1 MLGTYNLSLVLLSL
15 AVAVLASYTALH
27 LAARMTASRGGIAAA
42 WLVGGAIAMG
52 FGIWSMHFVGML
64 AFQLPIPLGYDLAL
78 TAYSMLVAILASAL
92 ALWLTSR
99 ADLPWR
105 RLSLGALLMGL
116 GIALMHYMG
125 MAAMRM
131 DPEITYD
138 PLLFAVS
145 VAIAIGASAAAL
157 WIAFQL
163 RHDGRRYSLRVV
175 AAMIMGVAIVGM
187 HYTGMAA
194 AQFAP
199 GSICGAAGIGAQL
212 PLSWLASVVAAVT
225 LGLLGLALVISVLS
239 RRFQQRTDVL
249 AQSLAQANQELVLAA
264 LHDPLTRLPN
274 RVLLH
279 EHVLQ
284 SIERGQRDGQR
295 FAVMLIDLDGFKAV
309 NDGYGH
315 QLGDQLL
322 IAVAQRLGAHR
333 RAHGS
338 LARLGAD
345 EFVLV
350 ADIADPEDAA
360 AIAGHLVQAL
370 ALPFL
375 VGDHEL
381 RLSSSVGIALYP
393 EDAGSEHQLMT
404 HADAAMGHAK
414 QAGRNRY
421 SFFDRSMT
429 GTTRERLQLL
439 QDLPRALELGQ
450 FALHYQPKYCAEDG
464 RPLGAEALIRWLHPE
479 RDMVPPDS
487 FIPLAERSGMIG
499 PLGKWVLEEA
509 CRQMRAWRD
518 AGHGD
523 WRVAVNLSATQLASP
538 SLPAEVAATLA
549 AHAIAPGQ
557 LTLEITE
564 TMAMRDADAC
574 LRTLGQLTDLG
585 VRIAIDDFGTGYSN
599 LLYLR
604 KLPAHELKIDRSFVQ
619 AMDSGPEDIA
629 IVAAVVA
636 LAHTMRLQVVA
647 EGVETAA
654 QRNTLERLG
663 CDQLQGYLLGRPMEP
678 DRFIALVVAQR
689 DGERRRA
696 S

>member
-1 MLGTYNLSLVLLSL
+1 MVETYNPGMVMLSLV
-15 AVAVLASYTALH
+15 VAVLAAYTALH
-27 LAARMTASRGGIAAA
+27 LAARVTASRGRGAVA
-42 WLVGGAIAMG
+42 WLMGGAVAMG
-52 FGIWSMHFVGML
+52 IGIWSMHFVGML
-64 AFQLPIPLGYDLAL
+64 AFRLPIPLGYDPAL
-78 TAYSMLVAILASAL
+78 TTYSMLAAILASAF

-99 ADLPWR
+99 ADLPWP
-105 RLSLGALLMGL
+105 RLGLGAVLMGL

-125 MAAMRM
+125 MSALRM
-131 DPEITYD
+131 SPAITYD
-138 PLLFAVS
+138 PLLFALS
-145 VAIAIGASAAAL
+145 LAIAIGASAAAL
-157 WIAFQL
+157 WIAFRL
-163 RHDGRRYSLRVV
+163 RHDGRCYGLRLI
-175 AAMIMGVAIVGM
+175 AAVIMGLAIVGM

-199 GSICGAAGIGAQL
+199 GSRCGAAAGAQL
-212 PLSWLASVVAAVT
+212 PLPWLAAAVVLVT
-225 LGLLGLALVISVLS
+225 LALLVLALVISVLS

-249 AQSLAQANQELVLAA
+249 SRSLAQANAELVLAA

-284 SIERGQRDGQR
+284 RIDRAQRDGQR
-295 FAVMLIDLDGFKAV
+295 FAVVLINLDGFKAI

-315 QLGDQLL
+315 HFGDQLL
-322 IAVAQRLGAHR
+322 VAVAERMRAHQ

-350 ADIADPEDAA
+350 SAIADPEDAA
-360 AIAGHLVQAL
+360 AIAAHLLQAL
-370 ALPFL
+370 AVPFL
-375 VGDHEL
+375 VADQEL

-393 EDAGSEHQLMT
+393 EGAGSEHQLMT
-404 HADAAMGHAK
+404 HADAAMRHAK

-421 SFFDRSMT
+421 SFFEHSMT

-450 FALHYQPKYCAEDG
+450 FVLHYQPKYCADDG
-464 RPLGAEALIRWLHPE
+464 RPIGAEALIRWQHPE
-479 RDMVPPDS
+479 HGLVPPDS

-499 PLGKWVLEEA
+499 PLGSWVLQQA
-509 CRQMRAWRD
+509 CRQMRAWRE
-518 AGHGD
+518 AGHGH
-523 WRVAVNLSATQLASP
+523 WRVAVNLSAMQLASP
-538 SLPAEVAATLA
+538 SLLDEVTAILADCAIPPA
-549 AHAIAPGQ
+549 Q

-564 TMAMRDADAC
+564 SMAMRDAEAC
-574 LRTLGQLTDLG
+574 LRTLDQLNTLG

-599 LLYLR
+599 LMYLR
-604 KLPAHELKIDRSFVQ
+604 RLPAHELKIDRSFVQ
-619 AMDSGPEDIA
+619 AMDNGPEDIA

-647 EGVETAA
+647 EGVETMA

-663 CDQLQGYLLGRPMEP
+663 CDQLQGYLLGRPMDAE
-678 DRFIALVVAQR
+678 RFIARVVAQR
-689 DGERRRA
+689 DGPRRPTG
-696 S
+696 